1 MPSIFQPFDPDFLL
15 TTFTKGLQNSMGL
28 PETHEQVGPPL
39 NMGADN
45 ISGSEPDPL
54 TGVEQDMDQEMDG
67 EMKLQIN

>member
-1 MPSIFQPFDPDFLL
+1 
-15 TTFTKGLQNSMGL
+15 MGL